1 MINYGREK
9 GIQNMIRVFNFLSL
23 TLVCGILVG
32 CGGSEPAGQRVAIV
46 DFEEV
51 LKGTGL
57 DKDISQVVQQSEA
70 QIRGKLTEFQK
81 QLEDQF
87 AAKRKEFGETPTPE
101 QEQELQTFFNELTA
115 QNQRA
120 TNQTNQN
127 LQQFQ
132 QSISQQIQ
140 EQIKGICLELAEE
153 GKYDLIMAKSP
164 FFLAYSDS
172 IDLTA
177 QVVERMNA
185 KIAEADAKVTPEGS
199 AIPGI
204 PGMSQESGSPIAPPP
219 TSVTPSMPK
228 MPEFP
233 AGTSAPKPAATS
245 TESTVTEEAPMT
257 EAPITPPVS
266 TSTPEPSTTT
276 TPATP
281 PSVTPPAAT
290 TSESTPAPEKTTE

>member
-1 MINYGREK
+1 
-9 GIQNMIRVFNFLSL
+9 MIRVFNFLSL
-23 TLVCGILVG
+23 TLACGILAG

-70 QIRGKLTEFQK
+70 QIRGKLAEFQK

-101 QEQELQTFFNELTA
+101 QEQELQAFFNELNA

-132 QSISQQIQ
+132 QTISQQIQ

-185 KIAEADAKVTPEGS
+185 KIAEADAEVTPEGS

-219 TSVTPSMPK
+219 TLTTPSMPE
-228 MPEFP
+228 MPAVP
-233 AGTSAPKPAATS
+233 AGTSTPKPAGTSTETPTTEAPAGPPASTTSPEPATTSSTPAPPAATS
-245 TESTVTEEAPMT
+245 
-257 EAPITPPVS
+257 
-266 TSTPEPSTTT
+266 
-276 TPATP
+276 
-281 PSVTPPAAT
+281 
-290 TSESTPAPEKTTE
+290 SESTPAPEATTD